1 MSLKKRLD
9 ITSAY
14 GQLILLVFL
23 PICLLAMV
31 GGGLVYA
38 ETSRASRSEQ
48 RAIAQ
53 ALLLRYEPAIAEQLS
68 ILLMSDKDVT
78 DDKFSSQNLLYQIL
92 VNAKMHAHVHRIAI
106 IDDKGQI
113 IRSVGYQNNEPW
125 LLIDA
130 NIAKQPIDQKTTSQ
144 KSSQTQVLSTN
155 AIHIYSIKS
164 GVGTEY
170 GRQITADNGQRY
182 WLVIDM
188 DNEPI
193 ENANLRIILALS
205 VTGLFT
211 ILMLLLSIN
220 GYARRWVAPIY
231 EMRMHLQKA
240 TIDTLYHPI
249 AVRSEGEINLLQQD
263 LVYTL
268 RRVYSSFQELK
279 EHAEQTEDDLR
290 RAFDSMEMQNI
301 SIRNARDA
309 AVSASAAKSAFL
321 ANISHELRTPLNSID
336 GFSNLLARHGK
347 LSPEQDLYVQTIRKS
362 SAHLLALV
370 NDVLDFSKIEAGK
383 LELEYHEFGLYDVIY
398 DVADMLSPLASE
410 KGLRLAVN
418 YYHDVPMRMVG
429 DALRIKQVLTNLVG
443 NAIKF
448 TDVGQVLIQVRVDE
462 IKDNYLLIA
471 IQDTGR
477 GVSKEDKAHLFE
489 SFGQGDPSI
498 TRQYGGTGLGLVI
511 SQQLTRLW
519 GGQIGYWDNQQ
530 HNFAK
535 SGSTF
540 WFGLPTQV
548 DLLDVPLAA
557 DMPLPILKPTKD
569 LQGSFH
575 HKPYRLLAWLES
587 DAVIQALNASLQ
599 PLPIHLVRAYG
610 LAELLNALKED
621 TQPYDYVIVDTANNT
636 DSDGMTALL
645 KQIRLHYQG
654 DLALY
659 GYQVALEM
667 RLLNRYQAA
676 ALYEPF
682 GKRQFYAWLDSQK
695 SPTTQSNH
703 LPWQGKRVLAV
714 DDHPP
719 NLLVLE
725 ALLAEMG
732 IQVLTASNGYD
743 ALEIIIST
751 RQPDI
756 DLIFMDIQMPKMSG
770 HQTAQQIRKI
780 ENNAKRHRT
789 PIIALSAHSVADE
802 KANMVASG
810 MDDFIGKPISRP
822 QLQQVLQR
830 WLTPKT
836 IIPVAQQD
844 EQSLSITTDD
854 KTVLMDKNTTNKPT
868 DEQVVDWQDALTRAA
883 YNKELAVKLLQ
894 MMQDSIDEDKTKLK
908 TAWHACDREALA
920 QISHRILGASRYTG
934 VPKIRQAS
942 QDFEDKCLLNVK
954 QNNLS
959 QMAMLSSSYDTL
971 LSALEQLQAIDL
983 TAEIA
988 QQQNLLSDQ
997 PSTDELA
1004 ESDNSIEQKGAEVD
1018 KVTWKM
1024 L

>member
-1 MSLKKRLD
+1 MSLKQRLD
-9 ITSAY
+9 LTSAY

-31 GGGLVYA
+31 GAVLVYT
-38 ETSRASRSEQ
+38 ETSRASHNEQ
-48 RAIAQ
+48 QAIAQ
-53 ALLLRYEPAIAEQLS
+53 ALLLRYEPAISEQLS
-68 ILLMSDKDVT
+68 VLAQQDTPIHQSSSYQSPPYQPLHQTLLNV
-78 DDKFSSQNLLYQIL
+78 
-92 VNAKMHAHVHRIAI
+92 KMHTHVHRIGI
-106 IDDKGQI
+106 IDDDGQI
-113 IRSVGYQNNEPW
+113 VHAVGYQN
-125 LLIDA
+125 D
-130 NIAKQPIDQKTTSQ
+130 
-144 KSSQTQVLSTN
+144 
-155 AIHIYSIKS
+155 
-164 GVGTEY
+164 VGTEDGGTEY
-170 GRQITADNGQRY
+170 KRQIIADNNRRY
-182 WLVIDM
+182 WLIINM

-193 ENANLRIILALS
+193 DNANLRIMLALA

-220 GYARRWVAPIY
+220 GYAKRWVAPIY
-231 EMRMHLQKA
+231 EMRMYLQRV
-240 TIDTLYHPI
+240 TIDTLYQPI

-279 EHAEQTEDDLR
+279 EHAEQTEADLR
-290 RAFDSMEMQNI
+290 QAFDAMEMQNI

-309 AVSASAAKSAFL
+309 AITASAAKSAFL

-347 LSPEQDLYVQTIRKS
+347 LSDEQDLYVQTIRKS

-383 LELEYHEFGLYDVIY
+383 LELEYHEFSLYDVIY

-462 IKDNYLLIA
+462 DKDNQLLIA

-477 GVSKEDKAHLFE
+477 GVAKEDQAHLFQ
-489 SFGQGDPSI
+489 SFSQGDPST

-511 SQQLTRLW
+511 SKQLTRLW
-519 GGQIGYWDNQQ
+519 GGQIGYWDNEQ
-530 HNFAK
+530 HNLAK

-548 DLLDVPLAA
+548 NILDVPLAA
-557 DMPLPILKPTKD
+557 DMPLPILKPIKD
-569 LQGSFH
+569 LQASFH
-575 HKPYRLLAWLES
+575 SKPYRLLVWLES
-587 DAVIQALNASLQ
+587 DAVMHALTASLQ
-599 PLPIHLVRAYG
+599 PLPIHLTQAYG
-610 LAELLNALKED
+610 LAELLTALKEHA
-621 TQPYDYVIVDTANNT
+621 QPYDYVIVDTVNNT

-659 GYQVALEM
+659 GYQVAIDM
-667 RLLNRYQAA
+667 GLLSRYQAA
-676 ALYEPF
+676 VLYEPF
-682 GKRQFYAWLDSQK
+682 GKRQFYGWLDSQK
-695 SPTTQSNH
+695 RPTSKPEH

-714 DDHPP
+714 DDHLP
-719 NLLVLE
+719 NLLVLD

-732 IQVLTASNGYD
+732 IDVVTATNGFD
-743 ALEIIIST
+743 ALEIISSF

-780 ENNAKRHRT
+780 ESNGKRRRT

-802 KANMVASG
+802 KANMATSG

-830 WLTPKT
+830 WLTPPASAINDLAK
-836 IIPVAQQD
+836 A
-844 EQSLSITTDD
+844 SISSIDD
-854 KTVLMDKNTTNKPT
+854 KQSHANTNHHDNVNNHDNVNHHDNADKIT
-868 DEQVVDWQDALTRAA
+868 DTHTDKSIDWQDALTRAA
-883 YNKELAVKLLQ
+883 HNSELAVKLLH
-894 MMQDSIDEDKTKLK
+894 MMQDGISDDKDRLQR
-908 TAWHACDREALA
+908 AWQACDREELA

-954 QNNLS
+954 QNNPS
-959 QMAMLSSSYDTL
+959 QMAMLSPSYEL
-971 LSALEQLQAIDL
+971 LLEALKEMQTVDL
-983 TAEIA
+983 ASEIA
-988 QQQNLLSDQ
+988 QQQNQSSHEPANHALPNHEHPNTQANDANAQ
-997 PSTDELA
+997 
-1004 ESDNSIEQKGAEVD
+1004 VD